1 MVRLSCADFALRGIG
16 WGVGITSA
24 SADAAVPKLT
34 LGFEYAGWISET
46 AARRPMVR
54 QAGKAGA
61 SMSETRSDW
70 VAVCAVDAG

>member
-24 SADAAVPKLT
+24 SADAAKPKLT
-34 LGFEYAGWISET
+34 LGFEYAGWIPVT
-46 AARRPMVR
+46 VARQPMAR

-61 SMSETRSDW
+61 SMSETRPDW
-70 VAVCAVDAG
+70 VAGYAVDAG